1 MVQSVCIP
9 FAFVWCVTVSGLTIA
24 CSILLSMATTLAPEA
39 LQRERDK
46 QTVSEQLRALE
57 K

>member
-39 LQRERDK
+39 LQEKDK
-46 QTVSEQLRALE
+46 QTVSEQLGALE